1 MVGLKQG
8 VGKTISPAIFFM
20 TGMFVSV
27 TFATKIL
34 GSLHFERNGESMP
47 GRS

>member
-1 MVGLKQG
+1 MVGLKQS

-27 TFATKIL
+27 AFAAKIL
-34 GSLHFERNGESMP
+34 GSLHFQRSGKSMP